1 MTTLVLIAKEPI
13 TGRVKTRLHPPL
25 TLEQAALLA
34 AAAIDDTLAAI
45 ADLPASRRVL
55 LYDGERAPDSA
66 RGYEVIPQVDGPL
79 DERLAA
85 LFDTSEGP
93 TILIGMDTPQLRAAD
108 LAAAFAWP
116 DDVDVWFGPASDGGY
131 WAIGMREPRGELI
144 RGIPMSRDDTGARQL
159 ARLHGADLR
168 VGVLPTLIDVDDI
181 ADARDVAGL
190 APDTAFA
197 RLLTEF
203 DATLVRPA

>member
-13 TGRVKTRLHPPL
+13 AGRVKTRLHPPL
-25 TLEQAALLA
+25 TLHQAAMLA

-45 ADLPASRRVL
+45 AALPASRRVL
-55 LYDGERAPDSA
+55 LFDGERTPDA
-66 RGYEVIPQVDGPL
+66 AQGYEVVRQVDGPL

-85 LFDTSEGP
+85 LFDASEGP

-108 LAAAFAWP
+108 LAPAFAWP
-116 DDVDVWFGPASDGGY
+116 NEVDVWFGPASDGGY

-159 ARLHGADLR
+159 ARLNAGGLR
-168 VGVLPTLIDVDDI
+168 VGILPTLIDVDDI